1 MQELSTEKKIIA
13 AAREVFTKKGFA
25 ATRTRDIAEEAGIN
39 LALLNYYF
47 GSKEKLFRI
56 IMEEQVSEMLGNIG
70 PLLAQT
76 DLALDDK
83 VKAIVDSY
91 TNMLLKNPDLPL
103 FVLNEL
109 KVNNHFFQKTLEN
122 AYTSSYPVIE
132 KQLAE
137 NGYDISVIDFV
148 MNIVSLTIFP
158 FVSKPLYL
166 SSNNISDEEFNQFVL
181 NRKDE
186 IPQWIK
192 KLSK

>member
-76 DLALDDK
+76 DLTLDDK
-83 VKAIVDSY
+83 VKAIVNSY